1 MKHLVS
7 SWNAVSKETIV
18 NCFKKS
24 NISQSNQQAAVND
37 DDDPFKSLQEDLEK
51 LHELDNDAIQPN
63 LPAESFVDMDSE
75 VVTSASFPIDD
86 DIITEV
92 IEGENE
98 ESEDDQD
105 RNAARPFH
113 VQYARGQNSLP
124 CTNHGKLVSP

>member
-1 MKHLVS
+1 MK
-7 SWNAVSKETIV
+7 
-18 NCFKKS
+18 
-24 NISQSNQQAAVND
+24 D

-63 LPAESFVDMDSE
+63 LPAESFVGLDSE

-98 ESEDDQD
+98 ESKDDQD

-113 VQYARGQNSLP
+113 VQYARGQNSHL
-124 CTNHGKLVSP
+124 CTKHGKLVSP